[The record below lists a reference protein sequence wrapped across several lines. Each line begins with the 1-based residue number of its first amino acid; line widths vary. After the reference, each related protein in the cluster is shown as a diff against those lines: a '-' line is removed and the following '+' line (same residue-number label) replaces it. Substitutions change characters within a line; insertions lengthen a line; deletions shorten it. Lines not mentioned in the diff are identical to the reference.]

1 MARVLKYEYRAMF
14 SIAISS
20 KNRIMS
26 DMQHEE
32 QGGRGCNKLRYAL
45 FPLLYD

>member
-1 MARVLKYEYRAMF
+1 MF

-26 DMQHEE
+26 NMQYEE
-32 QGGRGCNKLRYAL
+32 TGGRGCNKLRYAL
-45 FPLLYD
+45 FL